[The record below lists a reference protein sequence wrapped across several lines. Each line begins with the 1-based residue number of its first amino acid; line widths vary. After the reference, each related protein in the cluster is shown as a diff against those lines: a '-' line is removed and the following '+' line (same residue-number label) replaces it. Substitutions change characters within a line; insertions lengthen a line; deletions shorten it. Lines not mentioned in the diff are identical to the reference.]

1 MPAGLV
7 INKEMMDQIV
17 FLAAS
22 HQLVVVGEGVMA
34 AIPRSAL
41 KTVDR
46 EAVEAEQAD
55 FAQEGATHTPEAQA
69 PQDRVMTVV
78 IVQTITAI
86 REVAA
91 GRRRGRTRRRERAG

>member
-1 MPAGLV
+1 
-7 INKEMMDQIV
+7 MMDQIV

-22 HQLVVVGEGVMA
+22 HQLVVVAEGVRA

-46 EAVEAEQAD
+46 GVLAAGLAD
-55 FAQEGATHTPEAQA
+55 FEQEVATLTPEAQA
-69 PQDRVMTVV
+69 HQDRVIPVV
-78 IVQTITAI
+78 IVQTIMEI

-91 GRRRGRTRRRERAG
+91 GRVRQGKIVRA